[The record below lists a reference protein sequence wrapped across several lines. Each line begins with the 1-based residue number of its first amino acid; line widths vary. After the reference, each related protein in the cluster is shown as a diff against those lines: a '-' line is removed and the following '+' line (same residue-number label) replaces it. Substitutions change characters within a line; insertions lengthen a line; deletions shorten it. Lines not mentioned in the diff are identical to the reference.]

1 MLNSLAQLYG
11 GTYGGTWG
19 VACASAHT
27 QRYAEAHSKAVWYT
41 MSGCVPVPLADIDA
55 KAEPEVP
62 PSAVAP
68 PSSCS
73 GL

>member
-11 GTYGGTWG
+11 CTWG
-19 VACASAHT
+19 PHT

-41 MSGCVPVPLADIDA
+41 MSGCVPIPLADIDA